1 MTDKKNLENIKKLRE
16 ITGVGFSDCKT
27 AIAENNGDIQKS
39 IEYLRKKGI
48 AKASKKM
55 SRVAAEG
62 LVLLSENEGN
72 VSVIEINSET
82 DFVAKNK
89 DFISFCKEI
98 SQINFQNKS
107 NLNLLKSSKMKNE
120 KTVEENLI
128 DVISKIGEKI
138 TIRRSKYLDNKGLNF
153 TYVHNS
159 SEKNIGKVVAV
170 VQLSK
175 NSKKDL
181 KEIGTR
187 LAMHVAAQAPI
198 AIDEN
203 GIKKEILDKEL
214 EIIKEELKNS
224 GKKADMIEKIANGK
238 IKKFISDNTLLNQI
252 WIMDTKLKVNQVIKQ
267 YSSGDEIKILDFVRF
282 KVGEGID

>member
-128 DVISKIGEKI
+128 DIISKIGEKI